1 MKNLLIV
8 IVFSLFAVIS
18 CTKKETVE
26 PEKEICEIMNTG
38 YVTVYNS
45 SNNPYELYVD
55 NYRNVEIAGGFS
67 HEAIVSP
74 GVRSFKLVQKSGYLF
89 TPTIYETSITVKQ
102 CERLSWRP

>member
-45 SNNPYELYVD
+45 MS
-55 NYRNVEIAGGFS
+55 FS
-67 HEAIVSP
+67 
-74 GVRSFKLVQKSGYLF
+74 
-89 TPTIYETSITVKQ
+89 
-102 CERLSWRP
+102 